1 MVSEATVD
9 VAVRRVLTARFELGE
24 TPPLADHDASRWAEN
39 VLTPMPNVVQAISTR
54 GSW

>member
-9 VAVRRVLTARFELGE
+9 VAVRRVLRARFELGE
-24 TPPLADHDASRWAEN
+24 TPPLADDASRWAEN